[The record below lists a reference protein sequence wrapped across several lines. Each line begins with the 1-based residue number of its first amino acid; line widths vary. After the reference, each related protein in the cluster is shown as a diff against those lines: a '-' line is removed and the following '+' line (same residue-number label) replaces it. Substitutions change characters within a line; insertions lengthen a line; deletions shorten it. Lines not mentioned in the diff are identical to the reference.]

1 MIKNILLMLI
11 ALSGGITAG
20 SAAAAFLALLEVI
33 PRLMQISDTR
43 NYIKLY
49 QGVLTFGFVLFTLI
63 YFTEF
68 HLNLSKYVAIPSGF
82 LYGMFIGIFSSA
94 LAEVLN
100 VIPVLAKKLKLRD
113 HLVYV
118 IYTLMA
124 GKVIGS
130 IFYWIYMK

>member
-1 MIKNILLMLI
+1 MTKNILLMVI
-11 ALSGGITAG
+11 AFAGGLTAG
-20 SAAAAFLALLEVI
+20 TASAAFLALLEVI

-94 LAEVLN
+94 LA
-100 VIPVLAKKLKLRD
+100 
-113 HLVYV
+113 
-118 IYTLMA
+118 
-124 GKVIGS
+124 
-130 IFYWIYMK
+130 

>member
-1 MIKNILLMLI
+1 MMKNVLVAII
-11 ALSGGITAG
+11 AFGGGLTAG

-43 NYIKLY
+43 DYIKLY

-63 YFTEF
+63 YFSDF
-68 HLNLSKYVAIPSGF
+68 HLNLSKYLAIPAGI

-113 HLVYV
+113 HLIYV

-124 GKVIGS
+124 GKIVGS
-130 IFYWIYMK
+130 LYYWIYMK

>member
-1 MIKNILLMLI
+1 MTKNLLPI
-11 ALSGGITAG
+11 IIGFAGGLTAG

-49 QGVLTFGFVLFTLI
+49 QGVLTFGFALFTLI
-63 YFTEF
+63 YFTNF
-68 HLNLSKYVAIPSGF
+68 HLNLSKYVAIPAGF
-82 LYGMFIGIFSSA
+82 LYGMFIGLFSSA

-113 HLVYV
+113 HLIYV

-124 GKVIGS
+124 GKIIGS
-130 IFYWIYMK
+130 LFYWIYMK

>member
-1 MIKNILLMLI
+1 MMKNILLMLI
-11 ALSGGITAG
+11 ALAGGLTAG

-33 PRLMQISDTR
+33 PRLIQISDTR

-63 YFTEF
+63 YFTDF

-100 VIPVLAKKLKLRD
+100 VIPVLAKKLKIRD

>member
-1 MIKNILLMLI
+1 MMKNILLMLI

-113 HLVYV
+113 NLVYV

-130 IFYWIYMK
+130 IFYWLHIK

>member
-1 MIKNILLMLI
+1 MMKSILLALI
-11 ALSGGITAG
+11 AFGGGVTVG

-43 NYIKLY
+43 NHIKTY
-49 QGVLTFGFVLFTLI
+49 QYTLTFGFVLFTILDLSSL
-63 YFTEF
+63 
-68 HLNLSKYVAIPSGF
+68 HLNLNKYIAIPTGF
-82 LYGMFIGIFSSA
+82 LYGTFIGILSSA

-113 HLVYV
+113 HLTYI

-124 GKVIGS
+124 GKVLGS
-130 IFYWIYMK
+130 IFYWIYIK

>member
-1 MIKNILLMLI
+1 MMKNILLIII
-11 ALSGGITAG
+11 AFGGGLTAG

-43 NYIKLY
+43 DYIKLY
-49 QGVLTFGFVLFTLI
+49 QGTLTFGFVLFTLI
-63 YFTEF
+63 YFSNF
-68 HLNLSKYVAIPSGF
+68 HLNLNKYTVIPAGF

-100 VIPVLAKKLKLRD
+100 VIPVLAKKLKLKN
-113 HLVYV
+113 HLTYV

-124 GKVIGS
+124 GKVLGS
-130 IFYWIYMK
+130 IFYWFYIK

>member
-1 MIKNILLMLI
+1 MKINIFLVLI
-11 ALSGGITAG
+11 ALGGGVTVG

-43 NYIKLY
+43 DYIKLY
-49 QGVLTFGFVLFTLI
+49 QGVLTFGFVLFTVI
-63 YFTEF
+63 YFSEF
-68 HLNLSKYVAIPSGF
+68 HLNLSKYLTIPAGF
-82 LYGMFIGIFSSA
+82 LCGMFIGIFSSA

-100 VIPVLAKKLKLRD
+100 VIPVLTKKFKLRD
-113 HLVYV
+113 SLIYV

-130 IFYWIYMK
+130 LFYWFYIK

>member
-1 MIKNILLMLI
+1 MMKNILLMLI
-11 ALSGGITAG
+11 ALAGGITAG

-49 QGVLTFGFVLFTLI
+49 QWVLTFGFVLFTLI

-130 IFYWIYMK
+130 IFYWVYMK

>member
-1 MIKNILLMLI
+1 MRENILLVII
-11 ALSGGITAG
+11 AFGGGVTAG

-43 NYIKLY
+43 DYIKLY

-63 YFTEF
+63 YFSDF
-68 HLNLSKYVAIPSGF
+68 HLSLSKYITIPAGF
-82 LYGMFIGIFSSA
+82 LYGMFIGIFASA

-113 HLVYV
+113 YLTYV

-124 GKVIGS
+124 GKVVGS
-130 IFYWIYMK
+130 MFYWIYMK

>member
-1 MIKNILLMLI
+1 MMKNVLLI
-11 ALSGGITAG
+11 VVAFGGGVTVG

-43 NYIKLY
+43 DYIKLY

-63 YFTEF
+63 YFSSF
-68 HLNLSKYVAIPSGF
+68 HLNFSKYVAIPIGF
-82 LYGMFIGIFSSA
+82 LYGIFIGIFSSA

-100 VIPVLAKKLKLRD
+100 VIPVLSKKLKLRD
-113 HLVYV
+113 YLIYV

-130 IFYWIYMK
+130 LFYWFYIK

>member
-1 MIKNILLMLI
+1 MKINILLILI
-11 ALSGGITAG
+11 AFGGGLTAG

-33 PRLMQISDTR
+33 PRLIQISDTR
-43 NYIKLY
+43 DYIKIY
-49 QGVLTFGFVLFTLI
+49 QGVLTSGFVLFTLI
-63 YFTEF
+63 YFSEF
-68 HLNLSKYVAIPSGF
+68 HLRLSKYVAIPAGF
-82 LYGMFIGIFSSA
+82 LHGMFIGLFSSA

-113 HLVYV
+113 RLIYV

-130 IFYWIYMK
+130 LFYWFYIK